1 MKMKMNKTKTT
12 QCDFQWSVIKQYI
25 KLFICV
31 EVCVKCKRVY
41 IAHHSALQS

>member
-12 QCDFQWSVIKQYI
+12 QYDFQWSVIQQY

-31 EVCVKCKRVY
+31 EVCVKCKRLY